1 MFQIIH
7 DYWLLMLVG
16 EYPRGF
22 LGGLALT
29 GVISGVGLLV
39 TFPAAIVVALCRTS
53 GCAPLRAAATAY
65 VYGIRA
71 IPQLML
77 IFWAYFFVPVLLGF
91 PINAAVTLIV
101 AIVINQT
108 AYLSEIIRGG
118 IEGLPRGQVE
128 AARALG
134 LGYIPITAR
143 VVLPQALYN
152 VLPGIINQLTSLIK
166 DSSLGAII
174 AVGEITYVMMQINS
188 NTVTK
193 SFQVFALLAAC
204 YFVLCFSLSRFAGRI
219 ESRIATRRKGIDALE
234 AAK

>member
-1 MFQIIH
+1 MLQIIQN
-7 DYWLLMLVG
+7 YWLLMLVG
-16 EYPRGF
+16 EYPHGP

-29 GVISGVGLLV
+29 AVIAGVGVLV
-39 TFPAAIVVALCRTS
+39 TFPAAIVVALCRTCS
-53 GCAPLRAAATAY
+53 VGLLRKIATGY

-77 IFWAYFFVPVLLGF
+77 IFWAYFFVPVLIGF

-108 AYLSEIIRGG
+108 AYLSEIIRAG
-118 IEGLPRGQVE
+118 IEGLPKGQVE
-128 AARALG
+128 AAQALG
-134 LGYIPITAR
+134 LKYFPVTLRI
-143 VVLPQALYN
+143 VLPQALYN

-193 SFQVFALLAAC
+193 SFQVFMLLAAV
-204 YFVLCFSLSRFAGRI
+204 YFVLCFSLSQIAGRI
-219 ESRIATRRKGIDALE
+219 ERRITERRKGQE
-234 AAK
+234 MGAAA